1 MTSISPS
8 DSLNVGP
15 LSKFQQQLTS
25 PQLRSSVYE
34 FQEVEDKCT
43 AKRRGY
49 QKPKH
54 RWMAKDQYMTVSS
67 PGRKFLSENPFFR
80 RELIGVT
87 EAQSVSSR
95 NLDHQ
100 SVPHTFSSLTPV
112 RNFYSTCSPS
122 TSSSAPGTVVMPS
135 SLTNTSSS
143 PSTHT
148 PPHSRTESG
157 VIFNGTPCTSPIVES
172 FINHARPVT
181 DDAACPYKADFT
193 TPSTLP
199 SDPAPQKISKTRARV
214 AAPKSKT
221 TKKRVKAEKAGML
234 PVGSPINNK
243 AIVAARHMIP
253 ASSSLQ
259 VDTTSVDKSLNPVIG
274 GLKIR
279 LRRDTTINEPLCS
292 GKRSRL
298 RKAGAKSTSVFR
310 IVESWCDADAPG
322 GEFSHRALSAKSSTS
337 SPSVN
342 LSAGGFRVGDLVWAK
357 LAGYPY
363 WPSRIS
369 ALWARTAHQL
379 ADASLLPQ
387 TLDPSSLAVLAT
399 PADPSLAPGF
409 IAKVDWLAC
418 EQCSYLSCSKLFP
431 FLEFY
436 CKLYNPRTR
445 VKGYTDA
452 VKMAKSILNSTNENS
467 AVDRTSRS
475 PQDGLPLQVPLP
487 PSATVSSQSFD
498 FTQSPLNQRLLSN
511 GDSHEIPD
519 FVNTNPLGLSL
530 TFRLSSAHFNKGNEP
545 VDNQLS
551 PHLLNLSHNA
561 TEPYQDTSLPDLGNN
576 VWTPLPQLDIAG
588 FGDIISHVP
597 TFSEDEDDTES
608 SVANQLKIQLSPV
621 I

>member
-1 MTSISPS
+1 
-8 DSLNVGP
+8 
-15 LSKFQQQLTS
+15 
-25 PQLRSSVYE
+25 
-34 FQEVEDKCT
+34 
-43 AKRRGY
+43 
-49 QKPKH
+49 
-54 RWMAKDQYMTVSS
+54 MTVSS
-67 PGRKFLSENPFFR
+67 PGRKFPSENPPFH
-80 RELIGVT
+80 RELISAT
-87 EAQSVSSR
+87 ETRSATSR
-95 NLDHQ
+95 SLDHQ
-100 SVPHTFSSLTPV
+100 SVPHTFGSLTPV
-112 RNFYSTCSPS
+112 RNFYSACSPS

-143 PSTHT
+143 PSNHT

-157 VIFNGTPCTSPIVES
+157 VIFNGTPCTSPTVES
-172 FINHARPVT
+172 LTTLAHPVIGDST
-181 DDAACPYKADFT
+181 HPYKADFT
-193 TPSTLP
+193 APPTLP
-199 SDPAPQKISKTRARV
+199 SDTAPQKLSKARAR
-214 AAPKSKT
+214 ATAPKSKV
-221 TKKRVKAEKAGML
+221 TKKRVKAEKVGLLPFNESRLGLAGG
-234 PVGSPINNK
+234 PVNDK
-243 AIVAARHMIP
+243 AAVANRHTLP

-259 VDTTSVDKSLNPVIG
+259 IDTDSVDKSLNPVIG

-279 LRRDTTINEPLCS
+279 LRRDTTINEPLCG

-298 RKAGAKSTSVFR
+298 RKTGTKSTSVFR

-322 GEFSHRALSAKSSTS
+322 GEFSHRVLTAKSSTT

-342 LSAGGFRVGDLVWAK
+342 LLAGGFRVGDIVWAK

-379 ADASLLPQ
+379 AEASLLPQ
-387 TLDPSSLAVLAT
+387 TLDPSSLSVLAT

-452 VKMAKSILNSTNENS
+452 VRMAKSILNSTNGDNI
-467 AVDRTSRS
+467 AVDGTSRS
-475 PQDGLPLQVPLP
+475 SQDESAGTPLQVAAL
-487 PSATVSSQSFD
+487 PSAPVSSQSFD
-498 FTQSPLNQRLLSN
+498 FTQSPFNQRLISN

-519 FVNTNPLGLSL
+519 FLNSNPLDLSL
-530 TFRLSSAHFNKGNEP
+530 NFRSSSAHFNSKGSDP
-545 VDNQLS
+545 ADNQLS
-551 PHLLNLSHNA
+551 PRLLNLSHNA
-561 TEPYQDTSLPDLGNN
+561 AEPYQDTSLPDLGNN

-597 TFSEDEDDTES
+597 TFSEDEDDAES

-621 I
+621 T